1 MSAGAHPPKNM
12 MIEGAINPCGRS
24 PCQPPA
30 RSYIDGQMSERRVQA
45 PAVAISPT
53 APWTRAGNGLGS
65 QLPKP
70 VKAAAKN
77 DEDIL
82 MQEAED
88 PSSPKTIQKSCNE
101 HTSKEPE
108 DVELCGHESRIP
120 PVSSKVVISQASPL
134 KRVSMPADGKA
145 KADIPDNPRKHSPS
159 IGIPNEAQNGLPSC
173 TEAKKVLSVC
183 LNGTFPPGMH
193 LTRPFLKT
201 LVPRT
206 PAHARV
212 LVVPLL
218 NQALAG
224 LGR

>member
-1 MSAGAHPPKNM
+1 MA
-12 MIEGAINPCGRS
+12 EGAMNPSERR
-24 PCQPPA
+24 PCQPPT
-30 RSYIDGQMSERRVQA
+30 RSYIDGQMSERLAQA
-45 PAVAISPT
+45 PAVAIGPT

-101 HTSKEPE
+101 NTSEEPA
-108 DVELCGHESRIP
+108 DVDLCGHDSRIP
-120 PVSSKVVISQASPL
+120 SISSKVVISQASPL

-159 IGIPNEAQNGLPSC
+159 IRIPDKHRMGRQV
-173 TEAKKVLSVC
+173 VLQ
-183 LNGTFPPGMH
+183 TTKPY
-193 LTRPFLKT
+193 
-201 LVPRT
+201 
-206 PAHARV
+206 
-212 LVVPLL
+212 LL
-218 NQALAG
+218 A
-224 LGR
+224 